1 MRYKYVEAYAI
12 KGLVGPPEEKLIIK
26 DKNFTAY
33 LVSNPDQRLTEIDKQ
48 MAIANL
54 MLDYIFT
61 GRPNG
66 KLEELIEGL
75 IHEIRKERSKNKNGY
90 LIIEIWEELQEFKP
104 SAERKVG
111 ELHIALDV
119 LDKDSVRNQNKDDI
133 KTALSTLALISNKII
148 GAEKV
153 TDGLIIYNEKDE
165 IIFPFTFKG
174 GFASAYV
181 SSPLDNSAIKDISKL
196 FNQLKRH
203 KELERVTELLVSSL
217 KSSHD
222 SLRAFLAC
230 SIGLEIFVNKLFPS
244 FEIDFF
250 KEINQGDHPEIRGKY
265 LDRIRTVMKDKY
277 KISDKFSIISLRLSP
292 TTVDNDAIIFMRV
305 KQQRDLLV
313 HGQNITDQEL
323 DVENAQRLLTAYLK
337 LYLDFIIRKE

>member
-1 MRYKYVEAYAI
+1 MKYKYVEAYAI
-12 KGLVGPPEEKLIIK
+12 KGLVGPPEEELIIK
-26 DKNFTAY
+26 DENFSAY
-33 LVSNPDQRLTEIDKQ
+33 LVSNPDERLAEIDKR

-54 MLDYIFT
+54 MLDTVFT
-61 GRPNG
+61 GRPDG
-66 KLEELIEGL
+66 KLEELIEER
-75 IHEIRKERSKNKNGY
+75 IHEIRKERSKDKNGY
-90 LIIEIWEELQEFKP
+90 LILEIEEELQEFKP
-104 SAERKVG
+104 SVERKVG

-119 LDKDSVRNQNKDDI
+119 LDKDSVRSLNQDYI
-133 KTALSTLALISNKII
+133 KTALTTLALISNKII

-153 TDGLIIYNEKDE
+153 TDGIIIYNEIGK

-181 SSPLDNSAIKDISKL
+181 SSPLDNSAIKDISNL
-196 FNQLKRH
+196 FIQLKRN

-217 KSSHD
+217 KSNHD

-230 SIGLEIFVNKLFPS
+230 STGLEIFVNKLFPS

-250 KEINQGDHPEIRGKY
+250 KEINEGDHPEIRGKY

-292 TTVDNDAIIFMRV
+292 SSADNDSIIFM
-305 KQQRDLLV
+305 KIKKQRDLLA

-323 DVENAQRLLTAYLK
+323 CVEKAQRLLTDYLK
-337 LYLDFIIRKE
+337 LYLDFITKKD